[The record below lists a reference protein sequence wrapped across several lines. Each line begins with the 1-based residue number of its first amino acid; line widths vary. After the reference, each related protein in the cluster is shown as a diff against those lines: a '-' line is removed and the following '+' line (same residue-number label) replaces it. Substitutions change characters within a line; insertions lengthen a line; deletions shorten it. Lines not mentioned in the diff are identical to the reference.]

1 MLSDELAGGTPALA
15 MIWCS
20 HFLWDTDGRVAD
32 FSPLI
37 FSFQRE
43 YSKLLATTT
52 PPFPPSHL
60 KALSPKPKLCPI
72 PGQAPGCFGGNNRML
87 TPSSWSSVRGGD
99 STVWGS
105 GLLNFPVIP
114 LGKSSSSFLG
124 KENGHHLVLFR
135 CKGCLWS
142 CGSERAWHG

>member
-1 MLSDELAGGTPALA
+1 MMLPLSLRHR
-15 MIWCS
+15 WQS
-20 HFLWDTDGRVAD
+20 GRLQSSYLF
-32 FSPLI
+32 FSKRI
-37 FSFQRE
+37 FKASCHHH
-43 YSKLLATTT
+43 
-52 PPFPPSHL
+52 PSIPTFTF
-60 KALSPKPKLCPI
+60 KSTVTQAKICPI

-142 CGSERAWHG
+142 CGSERA